1 MVSSRRCLSP
11 HSIYCLVSTPT
22 GPRPLSADRIVIF
35 LFRLSWRSMS
45 RCSLDRLD
53 VVLHGMNARSI
64 PCAKCCMRVSI
75 SHGGSGARH
84 VDVPRSELG
93 S

>member
-22 GPRPLSADRIVIF
+22 GPRPLSADRIVMF

-53 VVLHGMNARSI
+53 VVLRGMNARSI
-64 PCAKCCMRVSI
+64 SCAKCWQPVVVGWMLDSEMLV
-75 SHGGSGARH
+75 
-84 VDVPRSELG
+84 SELD
-93 S
+93 